1 MSYDWDDTDGPQT
14 KAERALA
21 GGAVG
26 GLIGL
31 IFGPL
36 GTLACTV
43 IGAGLG
49 YATSYRVDRR
59 GLRNRRHLVEQASP
73 AFANPEALLGRLV
86 SGKNQGRLL

>member
-1 MSYDWDDTDGPQT
+1 MDYTQGGWEDTDCPQT
-14 KAERALA
+14 KVEHALA

-43 IGAGLG
+43 LGAAVG
-49 YATSYRVDRR
+49 YAASWRVNHPGAPR
-59 GLRNRRHLVEQASP
+59 
-73 AFANPEALLGRLV
+73 
-86 SGKNQGRLL
+86 